1 MFKFTVLFILA
12 FITLAISKVSYDI
25 DKIKSSGDLNFDRS
39 YKKFIRSLEEF
50 HDYHSV
56 SREVTSIFSIFIR
69 SVDMQCMKES
79 EKLHNFQ
86 KYYKKHSDRISEMN
100 KWSSAAEKDELF
112 ILHFVRSFRCTKKLR
127 QISDLVFKSFAL
139 LSDAAQI
146 IKDEPELAMIRGYLR
161 CANNYAVTNNMWDI
175 VKYPVD
181 YEMED
186 FEAAQCESM
195 TEMIEEV
202 FNVDEEGSGV
212 GEDLRS
218 LNTECSRKM
227 IKETVEF
234 IFKSVLFV
242 QIHMTQ
248 EQSER
253 EIDHFYNSLV
263 KFYDENFVCLYDT
276 LTSLGSKYKYKRMME
291 NRISKFQLRR

>member
-1 MFKFTVLFILA
+1 MLKFTALFFLA
-12 FITLAISKVSYDI
+12 VITLAASHVSYNI
-25 DKIKSSGDLNFDRS
+25 DKIKSSGDPNFDRT

-50 HDYHSV
+50 HNYYSKSKGETSV
-56 SREVTSIFSIFIR
+56 FSIFIR
-69 SVDMQCMKES
+69 SVDMQCMKDNN
-79 EKLHNFQ
+79 KLHNFQ
-86 KYYKKHSDRISEMN
+86 KYYKKHSDRISELG
-100 KWSSAAEKDELF
+100 KGSSDEKDQLF

-146 IKDEPELAMIRGYLR
+146 IKDEPELAMVRGYLR

-175 VKYPVD
+175 KKYPVD

-195 TEMIEEV
+195 KEMVEEV
-202 FNVDEEGSGV
+202 FDVDEEGSGV

-218 LNTECSRKM
+218 LDTECSRKM
-227 IKETVEF
+227 IKEIVDF
-234 IFKSVLFV
+234 IFKSVLFLQV
-242 QIHMTQ
+242 QMTH

-253 EIDHFYNSLV
+253 EIKTFYDGLV
-263 KFYDENFVCLYDT
+263 KFYDENFVCLYDII
-276 LTSLGSKYKYKRMME
+276 TSFGDEYKLERMMK
-291 NRISKFQLRR
+291 NRMSKFQLRR